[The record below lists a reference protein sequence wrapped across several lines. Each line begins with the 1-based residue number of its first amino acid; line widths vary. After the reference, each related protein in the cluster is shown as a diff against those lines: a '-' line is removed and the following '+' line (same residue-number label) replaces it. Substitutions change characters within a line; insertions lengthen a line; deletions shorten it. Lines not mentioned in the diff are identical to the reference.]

1 MTDCI
6 DTFGEVR
13 PLEAATVWIFRGA
26 LRVAR
31 WGDAAMSTMLAR
43 LIEWRWHAAQRDL
56 LRSLDDRMLK
66 DVGLSR
72 ADLEREFQKTFW
84 R

>member
-6 DTFGEVR
+6 DTFAAR
-13 PLEAATVWIFRGA
+13 PLEAATVWVFRGA

-31 WGDAAMSTMLAR
+31 FGDAAVTALLTR
-43 LIEWRWHAAQRDL
+43 LMEWRWQASQRDL

-72 ADLEREFQKTFW
+72 ADLECELHKPFW